1 MANSAPSDRRH
12 IDSLYIGEV
21 QYIGVFDAQIIGGRL
36 NANLNLSD
44 RVRRGP
50 DWKWGCQDIM
60 GPATWS
66 NLSGATWAQ
75 SHIST
80 LCLRVLRRV
89 GVRVK
94 WDQGGSSR
102 YRTEKA
108 LEKAGGADLVKA
120 TVRNPAGCHPSG
132 HVVRRK
138 GSPEPRSL
146 RGRRGVSVR
155 QLQYCVLFTFK
166 RRAPVTAP
174 RGTRL
179 ARYISTALTLSF
191 FCHEEPPAS
200 IA

>member
-1 MANSAPSDRRH
+1 M
-12 IDSLYIGEV
+12 
-21 QYIGVFDAQIIGGRL
+21 

-102 YRTEKA
+102 YRT
-108 LEKAGGADLVKA
+108 EKAGGADLVKA

-179 ARYISTALTLSF
+179 ARYIRVFYIFRRRSQHLSF
-191 FCHEEPPAS
+191 ATRSRPHRLPEHVEALSPNRRWDGRNHPSDAAYAAR
-200 IA
+200 I